1 MSTLSKIHRP
11 VGSRRAKA
19 PSPQARDLLLSQVL
33 TAPNGRD
40 ILALL
45 RATGQSKLG
54 AVEAVTPPGSFADVV
69 IAQVRE
75 KTDLPPEI
83 ALAVV
88 LSQIGAALAQVGTTV
103 SWPDDHRPVEL
114 TLWILVLAP
123 SGAGKTLL
131 RNLVADA
138 LQLHP
143 KELAE
148 PGSARAFLESLRDRD
163 GKALWVRDEYGQL
176 MRQIADGGPL
186 GPLRDYMLRAYDH
199 GPLEVTTM
207 KDGLVKIDK
216 PLLSIF
222 ASTVDSTW
230 SRCIDPAML
239 ADGLLA
245 RHLFIVA
252 EHRPLAVP
260 RYPLQD
266 MRDAIEL
273 AAMPLRARLAT
284 EPMHY
289 VITPQAARAY
299 DAMWRDLV
307 GHLGDMIDP
316 AYFRRVT
323 WNAARYAVIYHILLG
338 KHGSEIG
345 IDAMRWAWRMV
356 QLHLQYAREV
366 LAFSDPGIAT
376 RLDKI
381 LGWVEEEAAQGRDP
395 REPAFARRLLMRF
408 KRDLQSVSEAKQIID
423 MTKKIPLNGTPLV
436 GNLLAPL
443 PTKKS
448 ILK

>member
-1 MSTLSKIHRP
+1 MGATRRP
-11 VGSRRAKA
+11 VRNHRAKT
-19 PSPQARDLLLSQVL
+19 PVKQARDRLLSQIL

-40 ILALL
+40 MLALL
-45 RATGQSKLG
+45 RATGHRRLG

-69 IAQVRE
+69 IDQVRQ

-88 LSQIGAALAQVGTTV
+88 LSQIAAALAQAGTTV

-131 RNLVADA
+131 RTLVADA

-143 KELAE
+143 PELAE
-148 PGSARAFLESLRDRD
+148 PGSARAFLDALRDRD
-163 GKALWVRDEYGQL
+163 GTALWVRDEYGQL

-199 GPLEVTTM
+199 GPIEITTR

-222 ASTVDSTW
+222 GSTVDSTW

-245 RHLFIVA
+245 RHLFVVA
-252 EHRPLAVP
+252 ERRPLSVP
-260 RYPLQD
+260 RYPMQD
-266 MRDAIEL
+266 MRDAINQ
-273 AAMPLRARLAT
+273 AATPLRARLAT
-284 EPMHY
+284 EPIHY
-289 VITPQAARAY
+289 VITAHAASAY
-299 DAMWRDLV
+299 DGMWREIV
-307 GHLGDMIDP
+307 GHLGNAIDP
-316 AYFRRVT
+316 SYFRRVT
-323 WNAARYAVIYHILLG
+323 WNAGRYAVIYHILLG
-338 KHGSEIG
+338 KTGTEIG

-366 LAFSDPGIAT
+366 LALSDAGVAS

-381 LGWVEEEAAQGRDP
+381 LTWVEKEAAQGRDP
-395 REPAFARRLLMRF
+395 REPAFARRLLMHFR
-408 KRDLQSVSEAKQIID
+408 RDLQSISEANQIID
-423 MTKKIPLNGTPLV
+423 IAGKIPPTSLPLV
-436 GNLLAPL
+436 GD
-443 PTKKS
+443 
-448 ILK
+448 